1 MQKHWN
7 FLKKN
12 IIKNGF
18 NLVGNYLYDDSQV
31 SLKEIEFDIKNKD
44 IKYIFLLTYKY
55 YKGPDYDL
63 FFFENDTDKNP
74 DILDPNKEILKLK
87 PGFINTSSDFRA
99 TIIKN
104 LTKEVDK
111 LKSKFDGIDSSTY
124 DTELVNTLKLTEEN
138 TSFLID
144 LNNKNTIIGGVTLY
158 LENKNIPEDLKSK
171 KLAIVGTT
179 DEEFRGNKVLNLF
192 MKSAIKKYP
201 FGYTYFKNYKSYE
214 AAGGDKN
221 FKYKFQMIKYSAS
234 FFSSSKPKFTGTEI
248 YKRDMG
254 KTGVNPS
261 FGSMPKNYEK
271 ELFTIILKNNETN
284 VRYIVSKKDF
294 VARAIKDFVS
304 QLERS

>member
-192 MKSAIKKYP
+192 MKSAIK
-201 FGYTYFKNYKSYE
+201 
-214 AAGGDKN
+214 
-221 FKYKFQMIKYSAS
+221 IS
-234 FFSSSKPKFTGTEI
+234 FRI
-248 YKRDMG
+248 YLLQK
-254 KTGVNPS
+254 
-261 FGSMPKNYEK
+261 
-271 ELFTIILKNNETN
+271 L
-284 VRYIVSKKDF
+284 
-294 VARAIKDFVS
+294 
-304 QLERS
+304 